1 MPNDIEEKTMTRS
14 EELKLIGTICKIL
27 KHIFQTTVV
36 PFHER

>member
-1 MPNDIEEKTMTRS
+1 MSNDTEKKKVTRT

>member
-1 MPNDIEEKTMTRS
+1 MSNDIERKNGDEQ
-14 EELKLIGTICKIL
+14 LKLIGTIWKIL